1 MPFLVEVSTNL
12 REHGPIIRSAV
23 VATSQAMR
31 DRMRQDIT
39 GSIRNGRRF
48 ARGLQTGL
56 NAVSGGY
63 FINVYL
69 RPAYAKVFEYGGVSV
84 GKPTLWIPVPPL
96 RAKVRNY
103 VGKLIRP
110 KGKRV
115 LIRPKDGKVM
125 YAGVS

>member
-31 DRMRQDIT
+31 DRMRKDIT

-48 ARGLQTGL
+48 ARGLQTGF

-63 FINVYL
+63 VINVYL

-84 GKPTLWIPVPPL
+84 GKPVLWVPVPPL
-96 RAKVRNY
+96 RNKGRNY
-103 VGKLIRP
+103 GGKLNRP
-110 KGKRV
+110 KGKRA
-115 LIRPKDGKVM
+115 LDRATERK
-125 YAGVS
+125 